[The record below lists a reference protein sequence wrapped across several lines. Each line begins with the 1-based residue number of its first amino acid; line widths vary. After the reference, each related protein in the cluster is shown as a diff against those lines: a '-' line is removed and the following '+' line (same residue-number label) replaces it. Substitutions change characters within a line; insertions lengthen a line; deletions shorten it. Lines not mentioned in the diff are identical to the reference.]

1 MILKTTLQ
9 DTTSRLSWGAGGPPD
24 QLLAQLRTDS
34 LVQRL
39 AAAGAASMTG
49 NHCPFTSF
57 WILFKGRARAT
68 HPPTRVGEGSRGTDN
83 NHHFTDTTELLS
95 LSLHF
100 SPPPCSRVVQRQ
112 EHCTAME
119 RSQKQQSTNL
129 VSITSVSSL
138 TIRPVVG
145 SPCVWGTWRGIAFG
159 RGGSSGNTSVQ
170 NRPI

>member
-49 NHCPFTSF
+49 NHRPFTSF

-129 VSITSVSSL
+129 VYNQCFISNNQTCGWL
-138 TIRPVVG
+138 TVCVG
-145 SPCVWGTWRGIAFG
+145 HLARNCVWAWW
-159 RGGSSGNTSVQ
+159 VLW
-170 NRPI
+170 